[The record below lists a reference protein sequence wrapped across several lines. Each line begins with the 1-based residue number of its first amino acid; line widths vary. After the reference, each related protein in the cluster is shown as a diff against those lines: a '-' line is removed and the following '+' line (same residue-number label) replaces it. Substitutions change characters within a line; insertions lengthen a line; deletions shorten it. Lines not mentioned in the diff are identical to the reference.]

1 MGQALLKKTLG
12 SFLFSH
18 FLVFT
23 RSARN
28 VFARINGGLSRSIT
42 SPKVLA
48 TPPKTPVTNHRQNI
62 RLISVNYFFYSLL
75 EAIYLNLVDNKSF
88 YRQFMIGQ
96 SNQ

>member
-62 RLISVNYFFYSLL
+62 LASYQRKLFFLF
-75 EAIYLNLVDNKSF
+75 IIGGYLSKFS
-88 YRQFMIGQ
+88 R
-96 SNQ
+96 